1 MAAKKVNE
9 ISNFFVS
16 SENKKILDIAKKYG
30 YEKIQRPSKFSRKNS
45 LHKDVLVHAI
55 KYLKKKE
62 IYPDIILVL
71 LANSATI
78 KTTWI
83 KKAIKILVSKPDATA
98 CVPVIENND
107 HHPFR
112 AKKLDKKKYL
122 KSFFKFKG
130 KISSNRQ
137 DLEKNFFLCHNFW
150 LIKTKSI
157 LDNDGEAPWNFLGK
171 RVLHLKV
178 ENSIDI
184 HDQIDVKLTEEWLK
198 SN

>member
-1 MAAKKVNE
+1 M
-9 ISNFFVS
+9 
-16 SENKKILDIAKKYG
+16 
-30 YEKIQRPSKFSRKNS
+30 
-45 LHKDVLVHAI
+45 VHAI
-55 KYLKKKE
+55 KFLEKKQ

-83 KKAIKILVSKPDATA
+83 KKAIKLLVSKPDATA

-112 AKKLDKKKYL
+112 AKKLNKKKYL
-122 KSFFKFKG
+122 KSFFKFKT

-150 LIKTKSI
+150 VVKTKSI
-157 LDNDGEAPWNFLGK
+157 LSNNGEAPWNFLGK
-171 RVLHLKV
+171 RVLPFRV
-178 ENSIDI
+178 ESSIDI
-184 HDQIDVKLTEEWLK
+184 HNSVDISLTKEWLK
-198 SN
+198 NN